1 MSEERILA
9 GSVAG
14 RTATDPKPLL
24 RCGTPFALAGRVR
37 LAITSAAG
45 KETARRSAV
54 QHRLHRIP
62 GILFCATLGLALSLL
77 GCGGAGS
84 SAASPSTPPPA
95 PGITVSVLPTSAQ
108 LFLGQTQNFSA
119 TVAGTANPDVNWSV
133 NGIPGGNAVFG
144 TITSGAV
151 YTAPQALPASVLV
164 TITATS
170 VANPSSSGSATVKLE
185 SDITVSLLPSSA
197 QLALGVTQSFTAS
210 VSGSGN
216 PSGAVT
222 WNLSG
227 AGCSGAACG
236 GLSSTGP
243 ATASYTAPT
252 TLPSPPQVTLTAT
265 SVADPSRSA
274 AASVTLVASC
284 SPAISISPAAAS
296 VALGEQQALSAI
308 VCFSANQTVNWAI
321 PGVLC
326 SGTVCG
332 AVSSTGP
339 STAAYIAPPSLPP
352 ADSVL
357 VQATS
362 QADPS
367 QSATAT
373 ITIFSDVFV
382 SLSPA
387 SATLALNHRQTF
399 SAAVAN
405 TPNQAVTWSVNG
417 VANGSASVG
426 EICITGSNPC
436 LSPTGPAAG
445 SVDLLAP
452 ASLPPRNP
460 VTITASS
467 AADASRSA
475 NAEVTIL
482 SNIQVS
488 VWPADAFL
496 APLGT
501 AEFTAIVLGT
511 SNQAVSWQ
519 ISCPAASCGSIS
531 PAGIYATPA
540 AAPSP
545 NAISVAATSQD
556 EPSQSAAAT
565 VAISSAVAIEGLVPA
580 SLLAG
585 AAASFTLKL
594 EGLNFI
600 PSSPGPGSAALFKG
614 AARATNCPS
623 AFECTITIDPS
634 DVAAAGSLSLQV
646 KNPDGTLSNPVAL
659 VVASGGAGGEVIS
672 LSASQPVAAG
682 KDIIVVEP
690 TTAGS
695 DASPLDVLLL
705 GLLDSSGTTC
715 NLGDGAIRLARPASG
730 TVSLDLCLLGNGLDP
745 TFSYAVS
752 GPTPDDLSIS
762 NPRSLGGVV
771 ALMVTLSSST
781 APGARSLFVADPN
794 NNRAAASG
802 AIEVK

>member
-1 MSEERILA
+1 
-9 GSVAG
+9 
-14 RTATDPKPLL
+14 
-24 RCGTPFALAGRVR
+24 
-37 LAITSAAG
+37 
-45 KETARRSAV
+45 
-54 QHRLHRIP
+54 
-62 GILFCATLGLALSLL
+62 
-77 GCGGAGS
+77 
-84 SAASPSTPPPA
+84 
-95 PGITVSVLPTSAQ
+95 VSVLPTSAQ

-119 TVAGTANPDVNWSV
+119 AVAGTPNAAVNWSV
-133 NGIPGGNAVFG
+133 EGIPGGNAVFG

-151 YTAPQALPASVLV
+151 YTAPQALPATVLV

-197 QLALGVTQSFTAS
+197 QLALGATQSFTAS

-216 PSGAVT
+216 PSRAVT
-222 WNLSG
+222 WSLSG

-236 GLSSTGP
+236 ALSSMGTD
-243 ATASYTAPT
+243 TASYTAPT

-274 AASVTLVASC
+274 ASSITLVASC
-284 SPAISISPAAAS
+284 SPAISISPSAAS
-296 VALGEQQALSAI
+296 VALGKQQALGAT
-308 VCFSANQTVNWAI
+308 VCFSANQTVSWAI
-321 PGVLC
+321 AGVLC

-339 STAAYIAPPSLPP
+339 STATYIAPPSLPP
-352 ADSVL
+352 ANPVL
-357 VQATS
+357 VHATS

-367 QSATAT
+367 QSATAR

-417 VANGSASVG
+417 VANGSANVG
-426 EICITGSNPC
+426 QICITGSNPC
-436 LSPTGPAAG
+436 VSPTGPTVG
-445 SVDLLAP
+445 NVDFLAP
-452 ASLPPRNP
+452 ASLPPGNP
-460 VTITASS
+460 VTITAAS
-467 AADASRSA
+467 AADTSRSA
-475 NAEVTIL
+475 SAQVTIL

-519 ISCPAASCGSIS
+519 ISCPAASCGSIG
-531 PAGIYATPA
+531 PAGVYAAPGA
-540 AAPSP
+540 AASP
-545 NAISVAATSQD
+545 NAISVTATSQD
-556 EPSQSAAAT
+556 DPSQSAAAT
-565 VAISSAVAIEGLVPA
+565 VAISSAVTVEALAPA

-585 AAASFTLKL
+585 AAAGFTLKL
-594 EGLNFI
+594 KGLNFI
-600 PSSPGPGSAALFKG
+600 SSSPGPGSTVLFNG

-623 AFECTITIDPS
+623 VFECTITIGAS
-634 DVAAAGSLSLQV
+634 DVAAAGRLSLQV
-646 KNPDGTLSNPVAL
+646 KNPDGTLSNPVVL

-695 DASPLDVLLL
+695 GALPLDVLLL
-705 GLLDSSGTTC
+705 GLVGSSGTTC
-715 NLGDGAIRLARPASG
+715 NLGDGAIRLVPPASG

-745 TFSYAVS
+745 TFSYAIS
-752 GPTPDDLSIS
+752 GPAPDDLSIS

-771 ALMVTLSSST
+771 ALTTTLSSSM
-781 APGARSLFVADPN
+781 APGARSLFVTDPN